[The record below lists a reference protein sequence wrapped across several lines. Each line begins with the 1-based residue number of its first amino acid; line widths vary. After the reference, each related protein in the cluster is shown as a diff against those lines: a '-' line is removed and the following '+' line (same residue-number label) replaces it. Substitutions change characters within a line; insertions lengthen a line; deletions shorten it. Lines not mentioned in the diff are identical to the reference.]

1 MTLGDAIRF
10 CRTQRGLSQSQLAQA
25 CEISVSYLSMIERN
39 KRDPLFSIV
48 TGIAKALDI
57 PLVILLFIAADMQ
70 ELSMMNAGLREKL
83 SYVAL
88 VALGHGKTLEEIS
101 Q

>member
-10 CRTQRGLSQSQLAQA
+10 CRTQRGLSQTQLAQA

-39 KRDPLFSIV
+39 KRDPLFSVV
-48 TGIAKALDI
+48 TGIAKALDM

-70 ELSMMNAGLREKL
+70 ELGMLDAGLREKL
-83 SYVAL
+83 SYASL
-88 VALGHGKTLEEIS
+88 VILGHQKTLEGIRN
-101 Q
+101 